1 MSKFNISGNDIT
13 DETKRK
19 IILSQVL
26 NIFLKIFKRRYQH
39 FLGRAKQL
47 IVKIKVKTFPCISKL
62 NILYLMIF
70 FTFYPI
76 LDIFS
81 FQSIVYFLYHISSK
95 NKKKKSFLKEKISHK
110 KQFITQHESKR

>member
-1 MSKFNISGNDIT
+1 MSKFYISGNDIT

-19 IILSQVL
+19 IIPSQVL
-26 NIFLKIFKRRYQH
+26 NIFFKNFQKKISTLF
-39 FLGRAKQL
+39 GRAKQL

-70 FTFYPI
+70 FTFYPK

-81 FQSIVYFLYHISSK
+81 FQSIVYFLYHISTK
-95 NKKKKSFLKEKISHK
+95 IKKKSFLKEKISHK